1 LAERRE
7 GMSWSL
13 VAFAVLVAPQ
23 LAAADVVVGET
34 SPDGLA
40 TARQVLPRI
49 ETTLEPSRVIYLN
62 HDGVTVV
69 PGDNESRTQHS
80 SITSKP
86 VAIPKWEVGADVWS
100 DTLAC
105 VRAIYAPFAVTVT
118 DADPGDVSHIEAIFG
133 GSPSL
138 FGLAANIAGIS
149 PFTQDCSV
157 IPGSIVYTFTD
168 ALPGDAHSACEVVA
182 QEIAHS
188 YGLDHEMLASDP
200 MTYLPYSGDR
210 KFADQA
216 VACGEFTV
224 RPCGIRGATCRAN
237 QNSVALLDDRLG
249 SAGTTPVTSVVTE
262 PSSELNGG
270 CSTTG
275 TGTPLLGLLLAGLR
289 RKRR

>member
-1 LAERRE
+1 
-7 GMSWSL
+7 MSWPL
-13 VAFAVLVAPQ
+13 LAFAVLVAPQ

-34 SPDGLA
+34 SPEGLA
-40 TARQVLPRI
+40 TARQVLPRS
-49 ETTLEPSRVIYLN
+49 ETALEASRVIYLN

-69 PGDNESRTQHS
+69 PGDNESRTQRS
-80 SITSKP
+80 SIASKP
-86 VAIPKWEVGADVWS
+86 IAIPRWDVGADVWS

-105 VRAIYAPFAVTVT
+105 MRAIYAPFAVTIT

-133 GSPSL
+133 GSPAQ

-149 PFTQDCSV
+149 PFTEDCSV

-168 ALPGDAHSACEVVA
+168 ALPGDAHSACEVMA

-210 KFADQA
+210 KFADE
-216 VACGEFTV
+216 VVSCGEFTP

-237 QNSVALLDDRLG
+237 QNSVALLTDRLG
-249 SAGTTPVTSVVTE
+249 AAGTMPVTSVVTE

-270 CSTTG
+270 CSTASPG
-275 TGTPLLGLLLAGLR
+275 TLALGLLLAGLR